1 MKIAVASG
9 KGGTGKTTVA
19 VNLALSIPDRPLY
32 YFDCDVEEPNAHI
45 FLKPEFKKSEPLGIM
60 VPKVDFTRCDYCG
73 MCADACEYSAIL
85 VARQKLMVFEELCHG
100 CYACQI
106 VCKPH
111 KDAITMVLRETATLE
126 EGPARDGIYLVHA
139 KLHLGEP
146 MPTPVIAQLKK
157 RIPDEGIAIIDSPP
171 GNSDSMV
178 EAVIDADFVILATE
192 PTPFGLHDLKIAVDT
207 LRRMDLPMGIVVNRS
222 DLGTRD
228 LWEYAEKENIPI
240 LLEIPFRREIA
251 EAYSNGVPIID
262 VLPEYKEKFANMFN
276 NITKLINP
284 KGVQDKNA

>member
-1 MKIAVASG
+1 MRIAVASG

-19 VNLALSIPDRPLY
+19 VNLALSIEKKPIY

-45 FLKPEFKKSEPLGIM
+45 FLKPEFNNTEPLGIM
-60 VPKVDFTRCDYCG
+60 VPRVDFTRCDYCG

-85 VARQKLMVFEELCHG
+85 VARKKLMIFDELCHG

-111 KDAITMVLRETATLE
+111 KDAITMVLRETAKLE
-126 EGPARDGIYLVHA
+126 EGPAKSDIHLVHA
-139 KLHLGEP
+139 KLNLGEP

-157 RIPDEGIAIIDSPP
+157 RIPGEGITIIDSPP

-178 EAVIDADFVILATE
+178 EAVIDSDFVILATE

-207 LRRMDLPMGIVVNRS
+207 LRRMNLPMGIVVNRS
-222 DLGTRD
+222 DLGDRE
-228 LWEYAEKENIPI
+228 LWKYSEDENIPI
-240 LLEIPFRREIA
+240 LLEIPFDRKIA
-251 EAYSNGVPIID
+251 EAYSKGVP
-262 VLPEYKEKFANMFN
+262 VVEALPQYREKFVQLFESIEEFVN
-276 NITKLINP
+276 
-284 KGVQDKNA
+284 KGME